1 MSLKIFADLMSQPS
15 RAIVM
20 FCRAAKVPHE
30 FKELRIKNGDFKTP
44 EMAKINPFEKSP
56 CAEHN
61 GVPLVESMAILRYI
75 TNVFDVD
82 SHWYP
87 KDPLAQ
93 QKVEEY
99 LHWQHTNTRLQ
110 CAMYFQH
117 KWLIPTLT
125 QQPPKETSVKRFQKG
140 MEEVLEQFE
149 TIWLEN
155 GKKKYLCGDKISVA
169 DIVACCELEQPIMA
183 GYDVREGRP
192 IIKEYMDRVKNELQP
207 HYDDV
212 HKAVYFMRDKFGGK
226 IPGLE
231 AKL

>member
-44 EMAKINPFEKSP
+44 EMAKINPFEKVSHEISTKICIFNFLLFFQSP

-110 CAMYFQH
+110 CAMYFQ
-117 KWLIPTLT
+117 
-125 QQPPKETSVKRFQKG
+125 VKIQ
-140 MEEVLEQFE
+140 L
-149 TIWLEN
+149 
-155 GKKKYLCGDKISVA
+155 KIT
-169 DIVACCELEQPIMA
+169 
-183 GYDVREGRP
+183 
-192 IIKEYMDRVKNELQP
+192 
-207 HYDDV
+207 
-212 HKAVYFMRDKFGGK
+212 
-226 IPGLE
+226 
-231 AKL
+231 